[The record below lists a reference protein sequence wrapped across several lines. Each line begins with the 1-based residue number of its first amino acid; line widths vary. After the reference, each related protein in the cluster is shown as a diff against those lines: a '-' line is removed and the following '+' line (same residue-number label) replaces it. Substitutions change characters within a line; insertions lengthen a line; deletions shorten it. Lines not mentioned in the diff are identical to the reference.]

1 MAENSEL
8 RQPTHRV
15 YSVIR
20 GEQGDALIDIGHA
33 SPRNDG
39 PGYDILLHAMP
50 EDGELVCRE
59 IGSCDPNRDAYDVI
73 SAEAPQQDTIL
84 ATSAAQ

>member
-20 GEQGDALIDIGHA
+20 GEQGDCLIDIGHA
-33 SPRNDG
+33 SPRIGG

-50 EDGELVCRE
+50 EDGELVCRQT
-59 IGSCDPNRDAYDVI
+59 GSCDPSRDIYAIV
-73 SAEAPQQDTIL
+73 SAEAPEQDTIA
-84 ATSAAQ
+84 ATSSAR

>member
-1 MAENSEL
+1 MAESDEL

-15 YSVIR
+15 YSVVH
-20 GEQGDALIDIGHA
+20 GGAQGDALIDIGHA

-39 PGYDILLHAMP
+39 AGYTILLHAMP

-59 IGSCDPNRDAYDVI
+59 IGSCDPSRDAYSVI
-73 SAEAPQQDTIL
+73 SDEAPEQDTM
-84 ATSAAQ
+84 SAAQ